1 MLGKNM
7 NAVHGQNGITA
18 IYLGNNLIGTI
29 QNPTPGENI
38 AHTKWVIPEAYD
50 NEYTSS
56 SLTNNETALLNL
68 KAYTDLIEI

>member
-1 MLGKNM
+1 M
-7 NAVHGQNGITA
+7 NAVHGQNGIIA

-56 SLTNNETALLNL
+56 SLTNSETALLNL